1 MPKKNNIAAL
11 DFTEHESIAGLRYL
25 IQLCETDQ
33 VCGIVFAVKLKNN
46 RKRRHLY
53 GTTGRLA
60 ANPDEALGLAA
71 LLLGH
76 ATREAIEREQTG

>member
-1 MPKKNNIAAL
+1 MSTKNNITAV

-25 IQLCETDQ
+25 IDLCETDQ
-33 VCGIVFAVKLKNN
+33 VAGIVFAVKLKHA

-71 LLLGH
+71 LMLGH
-76 ATREAIEREQTG
+76 ATRQAIENEQSG

>member
-1 MPKKNNIAAL
+1 MPTKNNVAAL

-33 VCGIVFAVKLKNN
+33 VSGIVFAVKLKRP

-60 ANPDEALGLAA
+60 ANPDEALSLAA
-71 LLLGH
+71 LMLGH
-76 ATREAIEREQTG
+76 ATRHAIESEQAG